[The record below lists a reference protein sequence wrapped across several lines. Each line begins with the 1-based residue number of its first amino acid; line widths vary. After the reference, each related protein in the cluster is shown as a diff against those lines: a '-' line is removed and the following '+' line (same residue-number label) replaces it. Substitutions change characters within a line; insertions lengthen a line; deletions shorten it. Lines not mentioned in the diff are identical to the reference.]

1 MHGNLEREHRDMKIA
16 VCEFRE
22 ETNSFN
28 PVICGMAEFIRGGV
42 YAGDEMYRTLRDKPC
57 AVGGMIRTVEESG
70 GEIIPLYSMNGN
82 SGGLVNHEV
91 LLHFLRET
99 IDRLRPELPVDGLL
113 VSLHGATQTT
123 LMEDACGAI
132 LQQLR
137 AVVGEKTVIAASCDL
152 HANVTAVMQ
161 KYADYICG
169 YHTYPHV
176 DFYETGRRAAQL
188 MLAAIG
194 PGEPPKLV
202 RTVVPMIVPASSY
215 TTLRG
220 PFGELMRYGEA
231 LVERG
236 ELMDFSIFQMQPWL
250 DVANAGSAV
259 IAVSRDKLA
268 AKRYASEL
276 AERLFRIRD
285 TFRTQ
290 LYTIDEVISRAE
302 KNNTGRPV
310 ILVDAADSSNAGAC
324 GDSPAVIE
332 HILRRRS
339 DVRAA
344 LCLNDARAVDEIYRA
359 KPGAEIDLLLGG
371 SMSSEFYQPV
381 PVHALIRSFHDGFFV
396 QEGPAGKG
404 IRNNIGRTAVLRIRN
419 ADVLVCEGIS
429 APGDPQLYRT
439 FGIEP
444 QDYQMVAVKACTSFR
459 AAYERIASEICETDT
474 PGTAPI
480 YLDRVRYKRLPHYFH
495 PFADISEYSIPV
507 PM

>member
-1 MHGNLEREHRDMKIA
+1 MKIA

-28 PVICGMAEFIRGGV
+28 PVTCGMSEFMRGGV
-42 YAGDEMYRTLRDKPC
+42 YAGEEMYRALRDKPC
-57 AVGGMIRTVEESG
+57 AVGGMIRAVEESG
-70 GEIIPLYSMNGN
+70 GEIVPLYSMNGN
-82 SGGLVNHEV
+82 SGGMVEHEV
-91 LLHFLRET
+91 MLRFLRET
-99 IDRLRPELPVDGLL
+99 TRRLREALPVDGLL

-123 LMEDACGAI
+123 LTEDACGAI
-132 LQQLR
+132 LQELR
-137 AVVGEKTVIAASCDL
+137 AVVGEGTVIAVSCDL
-152 HANVTAVMQ
+152 HANVTEVMQ

-176 DFYETGRRAAQL
+176 DFFETGRRAARL
-188 MLAAIG
+188 MLEAIG
-194 PGEPPKLV
+194 DDDPPRTV
-202 RTVVPMIVPASSY
+202 RAVVPMIVPASSY

-220 PFGELMRYGEA
+220 PFGELMRYAES

-236 ELMDFSIFQMQPWL
+236 ELLDFSIFQMQPWL

-259 IAVSRDKLA
+259 LAVSRDKLA
-268 AKRYASEL
+268 AKRYAAEL

-285 TFRTQ
+285 TFQTQ
-290 LYTIDEVISRAE
+290 LYTIDEVIHRAE
-302 KNNTGRPV
+302 RNDTGKPI

-332 HILRRRS
+332 HILRLAS

-344 LCLNDARAVDEIYRA
+344 VCLNDARAMEEIYRA
-359 KPGAEIDLLLGG
+359 RPGEEINILLGG
-371 SMSSEFYQPV
+371 SMSHEFYQPV
-381 PVHALIRSFHDGFFV
+381 RVQARVRSLHDGVFI

-404 IRNNIGRTAVLRIRN
+404 MRNNIGRTAVLCIRN
-419 ADVLVCEGIS
+419 TDVLVCEGIS
-429 APGDPQLYRT
+429 APGDPQLYRA

-444 QDYQMVAVKACTSFR
+444 KDYQMVAVKACTSFR
-459 AAYERIASEICETDT
+459 AAYEKIAGEICETDT

-480 YLDRVRYKRLPHYFH
+480 RLERVHYRRLPHYFH
-495 PFADISEYSIPV
+495 PFADISEYKVPV